1 MLLHQFIVVFVA
13 TVKRFE
19 SVLLSA
25 PGAVRR
31 VFSRDQVD
39 LAEFELEEAETE
51 RAA

>member
-1 MLLHQFIVVFVA
+1 MLLHQFIVVLVA

-19 SVLLSA
+19 AVLLNLPA
-25 PGAVRR
+25 AVRR

-39 LAEFELEEAETE
+39 FAEFELEEAETE